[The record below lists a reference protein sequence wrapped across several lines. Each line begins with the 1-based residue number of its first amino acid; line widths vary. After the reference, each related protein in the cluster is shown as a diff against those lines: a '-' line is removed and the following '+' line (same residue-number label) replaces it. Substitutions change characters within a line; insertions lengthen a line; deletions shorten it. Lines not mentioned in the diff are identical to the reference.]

1 MWIILDNS
9 WKDFYSILILNTVH
23 KMQSILGNSNKDD
36 FGEISIINSKKLGS
50 FLEWITKRIFQ
61 SIGCYASNTITINGN
76 QIDVFVNI
84 GDIKIICECKQYEK
98 NSKPIKSLI
107 YEWSAK
113 RDEMKC
119 NKAILILWGYP
130 KIEEKDMEL
139 SNKLN
144 VGIWNDTK
152 IEIFFNMLLEDTGQ
166 TRKSIL
172 LDLNLNA
179 PEVEKIK
186 NEILRDIENNFSGE
200 VKSIWKDEILSCFY
214 DGVLVNVF
222 KFSSI
227 IKFLKKRL
235 VYIRAMCWGES
246 GGRGFNYFLEK
257 NKQDIRFE
265 SIVDTIK
272 TDRENYSI
280 SSNIHNAA
288 IGEIFGKHTG
298 AIDEFNKVVH
308 ITHFFEKE
316 LKELEGEFNLS
327 KKNAN

>member
-1 MWIILDNS
+1 MVNYP
-9 WKDFYSILILNTVH
+9 WKSFYSMLILNTVH

-152 IEIFFNMLLEDTGQ
+152 IERFFNMLLEDTEQ
-166 TRKSIL
+166 ARKAIL

-186 NEILRDIENNFSGE
+186 NEILRDIEDNFL
-200 VKSIWKDEILSCFY
+200 KSSWKDEILSCFY

-227 IKFLKKRL
+227 IIFLKKRWI
-235 VYIRAMCWGES
+235 YISAIVLDENEIDKWGI
-246 GGRGFNYFLEK
+246 NYFSEK
-257 NKQDIRFE
+257 NKQKIEFKKLGE
-265 SIVDTIK
+265 TMK
-272 TDRENYSI
+272 MG
-280 SSNIHNAA
+280 NIHTNRR
-288 IGEIFGKHTG
+288 TG
-298 AIDEFNKVVH
+298 AIDEHGKVVH

-316 LKELEGEFNLS
+316 LKEL
-327 KKNAN
+327 

>member
-1 MWIILDNS
+1 MQSRLGNLNKDNS
-9 WKDFYSILILNTVH
+9 
-23 KMQSILGNSNKDD
+23 
-36 FGEISIINSKKLGS
+36 GEISIINSKKLGS
-50 FLEWITKRIFQ
+50 FLEWIIKRIFQ
-61 SIGCYASNTITINGN
+61 SIGCYASNTLTINGN

-130 KIEEKDMEL
+130 RIEEKDLEL

-152 IEIFFNMLLEDTGQ
+152 IERFFNMLLEDTEQ
-166 TRKSIL
+166 ARKAIL

-186 NEILRDIENNFSGE
+186 NEILKDIENNFSGE
-200 VKSIWKDEILSCFY
+200 VKSLWKDEILSCFY
-214 DGVLVNVF
+214 DGILVNVF

-227 IKFLKKRL
+227 IRFLKKRL
-235 VYIRAMCWGES
+235 IYITATYWGEN
-246 GGRGFNYFLEK
+246 GGRKFNYFSEK
-257 NKQDIRFE
+257 NKQGIGFE
-265 SIVDTIK
+265 KLVDTIK

-280 SSNIHNAA
+280 RFNIHNAA
-288 IGEIFGKHTG
+288 IGEIFGKNTG
-298 AIDEFNKVVH
+298 VIDEFNNVVH

-316 LKELEGEFNLS
+316 LKKLEEETNN
-327 KKNAN
+327 K

>member
-9 WKDFYSILILNTVH
+9 WKGFYSILILNTVH
-23 KMQSILGNSNKDD
+23 KMQSRLGNSNKDD
-36 FGEISIINSKKLGS
+36 SGEISIINSKKLGS

-152 IEIFFNMLLEDTGQ
+152 IERFFNMLLEDTEQ
-166 TRKSIL
+166 ARKAIL

-200 VKSIWKDEILSCFY
+200 IKSLWKDEILSCFY
-214 DGVLVNVF
+214 DDVLVNVF

-227 IKFLKKRL
+227 IRFLKKRL
-235 VYIRAMCWGES
+235 IYIPATYHDNGFSE
-246 GGRGFNYFLEK
+246 FNYFSEK
-257 NKQDIRFE
+257 NKHNITFE
-265 SIVDTIK
+265 SLVANIK
-272 TDRENYSI
+272 KNREVYGARF
-280 SSNIHNAA
+280 NIHNAT
-288 IGEIFGKHTG
+288 IGQIFERYIG
-298 AIDEFNKVVH
+298 AIDEFNNVVH
-308 ITHFFEKE
+308 ITHFFENELKE
-316 LKELEGEFNLS
+316 LKEETNN
-327 KKNAN
+327 K

>member
-1 MWIILDNS
+1 
-9 WKDFYSILILNTVH
+9 
-23 KMQSILGNSNKDD
+23 
-36 FGEISIINSKKLGS
+36 
-50 FLEWITKRIFQ
+50 
-61 SIGCYASNTITINGN
+61 
-76 QIDVFVNI
+76 
-84 GDIKIICECKQYEK
+84 
-98 NSKPIKSLI
+98 
-107 YEWSAK
+107 
-113 RDEMKC
+113 
-119 NKAILILWGYP
+119 
-130 KIEEKDMEL
+130 
-139 SNKLN
+139 
-144 VGIWNDTK
+144 
-152 IEIFFNMLLEDTGQ
+152 MLLEDTEQ
-166 TRKSIL
+166 ARKAIL

-200 VKSIWKDEILSCFY
+200 VKSLWKDEILSCFY

-265 SIVDTIK
+265 SLVDTIK

-308 ITHFFEKE
+308 IIHFFEKE
-316 LKELEGEFNLS
+316 LKILEEEFNFS
-327 KKNAN
+327 KKNANRKDK

>member
-1 MWIILDNS
+1 M
-9 WKDFYSILILNTVH
+9 LILNTVH
-23 KMQSILGNSNKDD
+23 KMQSILRNFNKDAS
-36 FGEISIINSKKLGS
+36 GEISMINSKKLGS

-152 IEIFFNMLLEDTGQ
+152 IERFFNMLLEDTEQ
-166 TRKSIL
+166 ARKAIL

-186 NEILRDIENNFSGE
+186 NEILRDIERNFSGE
-200 VKSIWKDEILSCFY
+200 IKSLWKDEIFSCFY

-222 KFSSI
+222 KFSTI
-227 IKFLKKRL
+227 IMFLKKRL
-235 VYIRAMCWGES
+235 VYIEANYWGENW
-246 GGRGFNYFLEK
+246 GGGFNYFSEK
-257 NKQDIRFE
+257 NKQYIRFE
-265 SIVDTIK
+265 SLVDRIK
-272 TDRENYSI
+272 TDRKNYSI
-280 SSNIHNAA
+280 RFNIDNAA
-288 IGEIFGKHTG
+288 IGKIFGQNTG

-316 LKELEGEFNLS
+316 LKELEEEFNFS
-327 KKNAN
+327 KKNAH